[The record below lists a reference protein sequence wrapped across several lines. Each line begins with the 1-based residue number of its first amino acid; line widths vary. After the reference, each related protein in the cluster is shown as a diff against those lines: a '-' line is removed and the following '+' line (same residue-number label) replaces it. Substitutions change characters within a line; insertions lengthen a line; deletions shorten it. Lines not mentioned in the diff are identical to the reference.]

1 MSYKRLIVKIQK
13 LKAHTD
19 RQISELKTKNNCV
32 VDIKYINQLENFSN
46 DLENILIS
54 EEYGMKKYFKY

>member
-19 RQISELKTKNNCV
+19 RQISELKTKNN
-32 VDIKYINQLENFSN
+32 
-46 DLENILIS
+46 
-54 EEYGMKKYFKY
+54 